1 MKIQKL
7 LVFFIITLLPT
18 DIFSDEYE
26 AIVLKV
32 IDGDTIYI
40 KSDQGRKKVRLR
52 YIDAPEIKQPYGDM
66 ARIFLVNELDD
77 KRITVNSDYKDRYG
91 RDIGDIYVY
100 NKNEAIYINAKLIKS
115 GNAWVYKTYRENT
128 YLMNLENIA
137 KDNKLGLWKDKSPIK
152 PWEFRKKNN

>member
-1 MKIQKL
+1 MKIHQL
-7 LVFFIITLLPT
+7 VVFFIITLLST

-40 KSDQGRKKVRLR
+40 KTDNGRKKVRLR

-152 PWEFRKKNN
+152 PWEYRKKK

>member
-1 MKIQKL
+1 MKIHQL
-7 LVFFIITLLPT
+7 VVFFIITLLST

-40 KSDQGRKKVRLR
+40 KSDNGRKKVRLR

-152 PWEFRKKNN
+152 PWEYRKKNN

>member
-1 MKIQKL
+1 MKIHQL
-7 LVFFIITLLPT
+7 VVFFIITLLST

-40 KSDQGRKKVRLR
+40 KSEKGRKKVRLR

>member
-1 MKIQKL
+1 MKIHQL
-7 LVFFIITLLPT
+7 VVFFIITLLST

-26 AIVLKV
+26 ATVLKV

-40 KSDQGRKKVRLR
+40 KSEKGRKKVRLR

>member
-1 MKIQKL
+1 MKIHQL
-7 LVFFIITLLPT
+7 LVFFIMTSLST

-40 KSDQGRKKVRLR
+40 KTDNGRKKVRLR

-66 ARIFLVNELDD
+66 ARIFLDNELDD
-77 KRITVNSDYKDRYG
+77 KRIIVNSDYKDRYG
-91 RDIGDIYVY
+91 RDIGDIFVY

-115 GNAWVYKTYRENT
+115 GNAWVYKTYRKNT

-137 KDNKLGLWKDKSPIK
+137 KDNKLGLWKDKPPIK
-152 PWEFRKKNN
+152 PWEYRKKNN

>member
-1 MKIQKL
+1 MKIHQL
-7 LVFFIITLLPT
+7 VVFFIITLLST

-40 KSDQGRKKVRLR
+40 KTDNGRKKVRLR

-152 PWEFRKKNN
+152 PWEYRKKNN

>member
-1 MKIQKL
+1 MKIHQL
-7 LVFFIITLLPT
+7 VVFFIITLLST

-40 KSDQGRKKVRLR
+40 KSEKGRKKVRLR

-91 RDIGDIYVY
+91 RDIGDIFVY

-115 GNAWVYKTYRENT
+115 GNAWVYKTYRKNT

-152 PWEFRKKNN
+152 PWEYRKKNN

>member
-1 MKIQKL
+1 MKIHQL
-7 LVFFIITLLPT
+7 LVFFIMTSLST

-40 KSDQGRKKVRLR
+40 KSDNGRKKVRLR

>member
-1 MKIQKL
+1 MKIHQL
-7 LVFFIITLLPT
+7 VVFFIITLLST

-152 PWEFRKKNN
+152 PWEYRKKNN

>member
-1 MKIQKL
+1 MKIHQL
-7 LVFFIITLLPT
+7 VVFFIITLLST

-40 KSDQGRKKVRLR
+40 KSEKGRKKVRLR

-152 PWEFRKKNN
+152 PWEYRKKNN

>member
-1 MKIQKL
+1 MKIHQL
-7 LVFFIITLLPT
+7 VVFFIITLLST

-40 KSDQGRKKVRLR
+40 KSEKGRKKVRLR

-66 ARIFLVNELDD
+66 ARIFLDNELDD

-128 YLMNLENIA
+128 YLMNLENFA

-152 PWEFRKKNN
+152 PWDFRKKNK

>member
-1 MKIQKL
+1 MKIHQL
-7 LVFFIITLLPT
+7 VVFFIITLLST

-40 KSDQGRKKVRLR
+40 KSEKGRKKVRLR

-66 ARIFLVNELDD
+66 ARIFLDNELDD

-91 RDIGDIYVY
+91 RDIGDIFVY

>member
-40 KSDQGRKKVRLR
+40 KSDNGRKKVRLR

-66 ARIFLVNELDD
+66 ARIFLDNELDD

-91 RDIGDIYVY
+91 RDIGDIFVY

-115 GNAWVYKTYRENT
+115 GNAWVYKTYRKNT

-152 PWEFRKKNN
+152 PWEYRKKNN

>member
-1 MKIQKL
+1 MKIHQL
-7 LVFFIITLLPT
+7 LVFFIMTSLST

-40 KSDQGRKKVRLR
+40 KTDNGRKKVRLR

-66 ARIFLVNELDD
+66 ARIFLDNELDD
-77 KRITVNSDYKDRYG
+77 KRIIVNSDYKDRYG
-91 RDIGDIYVY
+91 RDIGDIFVY

-115 GNAWVYKTYRENT
+115 GNAWVYKTYRKNT

-152 PWEFRKKNN
+152 PWEYRKKNN

>member
-1 MKIQKL
+1 MKIHQL
-7 LVFFIITLLPT
+7 VVFFIITLLST

-40 KSDQGRKKVRLR
+40 KTDNGRKKVRLR